1 MVEKSKKDV
10 ISYEIVKDKTNT
22 GGEFATYTFII
33 KRKKTLRKR
42 FDTEPT
48 VVLPLDDV
56 LITSRYSLLL
66 MWKENITPQIE
77 RWVADTF
84 PPKKYFGT

>member
-10 ISYEIVKDKTNT
+10 ISYEVVKEKTNT
-22 GGEFATYTFII
+22 EGEFATYTFII

-42 FDTEPT
+42 FETEPT

-56 LITSRYSLLL
+56 SVTSRYSLLL
-66 MWKENITPQIE
+66 EWKENITP
-77 RWVADTF
+77 
-84 PPKKYFGT
+84 